1 MIDKTTSDI
10 LLEERIAQIDDINFD
25 KIYDIDDFATK
36 EMENF
41 EQITDFD
48 AIQFVQSNAADYTQ
62 DISTSVSAPAF
73 EMDIQPN
80 EFLDKYVWNNQEDEV
95 TEVKKEKF
103 KVSNKPLLFTFT
115 SIAVLLCILFIY
127 NVFVINSLEKTVA
140 STAASIN
147 ATNSNVEIEVVLEKG
162 MFTIK
167 DSKLYRHIDG
177 DFIEIAEDERL
188 SGAKHYYGASHGK
201 LINKYYDCLIN
212 NSKDYVHIKDAIP
225 SIKMIDSIRQSSESR
240 KTILWE
246 DILCKNL
253 Q

>member
-36 EMENF
+36 QIENF

-62 DISTSVSAPAF
+62 EVSASVSEPAF
-73 EMDIQPN
+73 EMELQPN
-80 EFLDKYVWNNQEDEV
+80 EFLDNYVWNKQEDDFV
-95 TEVKKEKF
+95 EVKKEKF

-127 NVFVINSLEKTVA
+127 NVFVINSLEKSVA

-147 ATNSNVEIEVVLEKG
+147 ASNSNVLVVEEENDYILFENS
-162 MFTIK
+162 
-167 DSKLYRHIDG
+167 SKLK
-177 DFIEIAEDERL
+177 IEE
-188 SGAKHYYGASHGK
+188 
-201 LINKYYDCLIN
+201 N
-212 NSKDYVHIKDAIP
+212 NSQNYNFESEETQITNWFDDVCNYVNG
-225 SIKMIDSIRQSSESR
+225 
-240 KTILWE
+240 LFGG
-246 DILCKNL
+246 NY
-253 Q
+253 